1 MATYKELLAQ
11 REALDNQIDQARQS
25 ELSEAVAQ
33 VKQLVNEHGL
43 TQADVFGGARKGRA
57 QTAVRKVAAKYRN
70 PQTNETW
77 TGRGRQPKWI
87 QGKNVKDF
95 AIE

>member
-11 REALDNQIDQARQS
+11 REALDGQIDQARQS
-25 ELSEAVAQ
+25 ELSEAVSK
-33 VKQLVNEHGL
+33 VMQLVEEYGL
-43 TQADVFGGARKGRA
+43 TQADIFGSSKKGRT
-57 QTAVRKVAAKYRN
+57 QIAVRKVAAKYRN

-87 QGKNVKDF
+87 QGKDVKDF
-95 AIE
+95 VIE